1 MMSLSLSIKP
11 VHCFGLKGA
20 GSVEWLT
27 NQGVS
32 VPALPNSYGVFGEQ
46 GVIARLAYTEFYLD
60 DVNPRFIQ
68 TLQGALGKGV
78 QVASG
83 GVYPVCR
90 DDVVLLLS
98 GVLVHAL
105 LAQVCSFHF
114 AAWNISEQPLIM
126 TSMVGVSVVILPLHG
141 LSNDAG
147 QGNGPAYQIVCDPSF
162 AVYLE
167 KTLREVMQDTLQE
180 HALIEVGQQI

>member
-27 NQGVS
+27 SQAVA
-32 VPALPNSYGVFGEQ
+32 VPALPNSYGAFGQQ
-46 GVIARLAYTEFYLD
+46 GVIARLAYTEFYFD
-60 DVNPRFIQ
+60 DMSNQSIQ
-68 TLQGALGKGV
+68 ALQTAVGKGV
-78 QVASG
+78 QMASG

-90 DDVVLLLS
+90 DDVVLQLS
-98 GVLVHAL
+98 GSLAHAL

-114 AAWNISEQPLIM
+114 AAWDISSQPLIM
-126 TSMVGVSVVILPLHG
+126 TSMVGVSVIILPLHQH
-141 LSNDAG
+141 SNDAL
-147 QGNGPAYQIVCDPSF
+147 QGAEPSYQIVCDPSF

-180 HALIEVGQQI
+180 YA

>member
-20 GSVEWLT
+20 GSVEWLM

-32 VPALPNSYGVFGEQ
+32 VPALPNCYGVFGEQ
-46 GVIARLAYTEFYLD
+46 GVIARLAYTEFYFD
-60 DVNPRFIQ
+60 DVNRQSSQ
-68 TLQGALGKGV
+68 TLQSLLGKGV

-90 DDVVLLLS
+90 DDVVLQLS
-98 GVLVHAL
+98 GSLAHVL

-114 AAWNISEQPLIM
+114 AAWDITGQPLIM
-126 TSMVGVSVVILPLHG
+126 TSMVGVSVIILPLHG
-141 LSNDAG
+141 RSNDAG
-147 QGNGPAYQIVCDPSF
+147 QGNEPTYQVVCDPSL

-180 HALIEVGQQI
+180 HALI